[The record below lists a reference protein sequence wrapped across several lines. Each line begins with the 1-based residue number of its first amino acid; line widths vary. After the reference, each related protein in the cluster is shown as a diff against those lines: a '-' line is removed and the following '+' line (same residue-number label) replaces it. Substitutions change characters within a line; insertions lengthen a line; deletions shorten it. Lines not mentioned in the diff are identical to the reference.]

1 MKLSELKTKKV
12 AIWGFGVEGKAT
24 AQYLSKHD
32 IGFIIL
38 CTKNECVGDYSF
50 DTTEVDQSKLNS
62 FDCVIK
68 SPGISP
74 YTALV
79 KQAKTQFI
87 SATALWFANEKNTF
101 VIAITGTKGK
111 STTAS
116 LIAHILKSIGF
127 SVNLVGNIGQALIT
141 SSNDYDY
148 IVLEASSFQIT
159 DGNIYPDIAL
169 ITNLFPEHVDWHN
182 GFENYYQDKLKLFLR
197 AKTWIS
203 NATNE
208 NLAHLNKKKEVV
220 LFNSAQ
226 AFHVIGDE
234 LMFQQ
239 KELLNIK
246 QTQLIGYHNL
256 ENMGAALSICR
267 LLQLDIDQCI
277 DAIKQFKPLQH
288 RLQNL
293 GKIGNHFAINDSIAT
308 TPIAT
313 LAAMKTVDLSNTTL
327 LIGGYDRGNDWS
339 EFIELINQNPPSL
352 LLISGQN
359 SKALLQHLQ
368 SINANF
374 EYILCEDLKNAIH
387 QAQLLT
393 QTDGI
398 ILLSPGAP
406 SFDQF
411 ESYIKRGEFFEQ
423 ELRKHEN

>member
-1 MKLSELKTKKV
+1 MKLSVLKTKQI

-24 AQYLSKHD
+24 AKYLSGHD
-32 IGFIIL
+32 IDFTVL
-38 CTKNECVGDYSF
+38 CAKNECIGNYSF
-50 DTTEVDQSKLNS
+50 DTTKVDQSILNS

-74 YTALV
+74 YSTLV
-79 KQAKTQFI
+79 KEAKTEFT

-116 LIAHILKSIGF
+116 LTAHILKSIGY

-141 SSNDYDY
+141 SNSDYDY

-159 DGNIYPDIAL
+159 DGNIRPDIAL
-169 ITNLFPEHVDWHN
+169 ITNLFPEHIDWH
-182 GFENYYQDKLKLFLR
+182 GGVENYYQDKLKLFTYAKLR
-197 AKTWIS
+197 IVNAKNKNLKDLCGS
-203 NATNE
+203 NDVT
-208 NLAHLNKKKEVV
+208 
-220 LFNSAQ
+220 LFNSLFAY
-226 AFHVIGDE
+226 HVKGDE
-234 LMFQQ
+234 LMFGQD
-239 KELLNIK
+239 KLLNIS
-246 QTQLIGYHNL
+246 QTQLIGRHNL

-267 LLQLDIDQCI
+267 LLQKDTEKCI
-277 DAIKQFKPLQH
+277 AAIKQFKPLKH

-293 GKIGNHFAINDSIAT
+293 GKIGHHFAINDSIAT

-313 LAAMKTVDLSNTTL
+313 LAAMETFDLSITTL

-339 EFIELINQNPPSL
+339 GFIDAINQNPPKL

-359 SKALLQHLQ
+359 SHALLQHLQ
-368 SINANF
+368 SIKASF
-374 EYILCEDLKNAIH
+374 EYMLCENLKKAIQ

-423 ELRKHEN
+423 ELKKHEN